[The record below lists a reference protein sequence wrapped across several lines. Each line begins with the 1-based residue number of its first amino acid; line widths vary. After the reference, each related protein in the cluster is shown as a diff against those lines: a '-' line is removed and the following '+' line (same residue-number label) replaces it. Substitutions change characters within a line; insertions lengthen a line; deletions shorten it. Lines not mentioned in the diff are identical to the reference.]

1 MLNGEY
7 YLLFDTQLVD
17 EREQCKAA
25 LYRFNSSSNPA
36 LGISREER
44 ARHFRTIIEAPW
56 TRMRNPDQPVGTLGQ
71 DVHVD
76 APFTCE
82 YGYNIHVGDAVVIG
96 SNCTILDS
104 CRVSIGSNTI
114 IGPNVS
120 IFSNTVS
127 TDPNRRNGS
136 RGTAIAKGIEIC
148 DNVFIGGNV
157 TILPGIKVGKGA
169 TIGAGSVVTRNVPPH
184 VVVSGN
190 PATVRRG
197 IWKEPY
203 N

>member
-1 MLNGEY
+1 MLSGEHY
-7 YLLFDTQLVD
+7 VLFDPILVD

-44 ARHFRTIIEAPW
+44 ARHFYTIIKAPW
-56 TRMRNPDQPVGTLGQ
+56 SGSRDSRNPDQPVGSLGQ
-71 DVHVD
+71 EVHVD

-96 SNCTILDS
+96 SNCTILDA

-120 IFSNTVS
+120 IYTNTVS
-127 TDPNRRNGS
+127 TDPQRRNGS
-136 RGTAIAKGIEIC
+136 RGAAIAKGIEIG

-169 TIGAGSVVTRNVPPH
+169 TIGAGSVVTR
-184 VVVSGN
+184 VSE
-190 PATVRRG
+190 ALSCVDLSSLL
-197 IWKEPY
+197 ISS
-203 N
+203 

>member
-1 MLNGEY
+1 MLNGEHY
-7 YLLFDTQLVD
+7 VLFDPTLVD

-56 TRMRNPDQPVGTLGQ
+56 ATRGSRSNEQPVGTLGQ
-71 DVHVD
+71 EVHVD

-96 SNCTILDS
+96 SNCTILDA
-104 CRVSIGSNTI
+104 CRVSIGKNTI

-136 RGTAIAKGIEIC
+136 RGTAIAKDIEIC
-148 DNVFIGGNV
+148 ENVFIGGNV

-169 TIGAGSVVTRNVPPH
+169 TIGAGSVVTR
-184 VVVSGN
+184 VSF
-190 PATVRRG
+190 T
-197 IWKEPY
+197 
-203 N
+203 